1 MKTVMIVEDE
11 SIVAEDIRRSLEH
24 LGYTISAAVSSGEEA
39 IKTAGEKNPDLVLMD
54 IVLRG
59 DMDGIEAAELL
70 KTKFNIPVVYL
81 TAYADDKKLQ
91 RAMVTEPYGYI
102 LKPFEDREL
111 HTVIEMALYKHRI
124 EKKLREN
131 EQWLATTLR
140 SIGDGVIATDTDGQV
155 TFMNPVAEAL
165 TGWTQKE
172 ASGRPLAEIFYIINE
187 ETRERCVNPFEKIME
202 TGGIVGLA
210 NNTVLIS
217 KNGEERLIADSGAPI
232 CSEDHNILGTVLVF
246 RDITEK
252 RKMEEDIIR
261 LKTEK
266 MESISV
272 LAGGIAHDFNNIL
285 TSILGNITLAKM
297 QTVPEDNLFGMLLKA
312 EKASKRARHLT
323 QQLLMFAREGI
334 SVKKPASVTE
344 LLQDAVEF
352 ALQGSKSECE
362 FCISDSLWSVDMDEG
377 QISQVINNVI
387 INADQAMPAG
397 GVISIHAENVAIKDE
412 EKLPLKDGNY
422 VKISIEDQGIGIP
435 QEHLQ
440 KIFNPYFTTKSKGSG
455 LGLAISYSI
464 IKDHDGYIGV
474 ASEPGAGT
482 TFSMWLPAS
491 EKEVEPKSQRGR
503 PIKGGGR
510 VLVMDDDET
519 ILEVTRDVL
528 DHLGY
533 EIEFARNGSD
543 AIEQYKTAFKTGV
556 PFDVVILD
564 LTVRGG
570 LGGRETV
577 QKLAEVNPD
586 VKAIISSGYSTD
598 PVVNN
603 YRKYGFS
610 GAITKPYSIEELSK
624 VLHDVMKDMT

>member
-24 LGYTISAAVSSGEEA
+24 LGYAVSAAVSSGEEA
-39 IKTAGEKNPDLVLMD
+39 ITAAGEKNPDLVLMD

-59 DMDGIEAAELL
+59 DMDGIEAAEQL
-70 KTKFNIPVVYL
+70 KTQFNIPVVYL

-91 RAMVTEPYGYI
+91 RAMITEPYGYI

-111 HTVIEMALYKHRI
+111 HTVIEMALYKHKI
-124 EKKLREN
+124 ERKLREN
-131 EQWLATTLR
+131 EQWLATTLK
-140 SIGDGVIATDTDGQV
+140 SIGDGVIATDTEGQI

-165 TGWTQKE
+165 TGWTQEE

-210 NNTVLIS
+210 NNTVLVS
-217 KNGEERLIADSGAPI
+217 RNGEERLIADSGAPI
-232 CSEDHNILGTVLVF
+232 CSEDHDILGTVLVF
-246 RDITEK
+246 RDITER

-297 QTVPEDNLFGMLLKA
+297 QTVPEDTLFGMLSKA
-312 EKASKRARHLT
+312 EKASRRARHLT
-323 QQLLMFAREGI
+323 QQLLMFARDGI

-362 FCISDSLWSVDMDEG
+362 FCLSDHLWSVDMDEG

-387 INADQAMPAG
+387 INADQAMPTG
-397 GVISIHAENVAIKDE
+397 GVISIHAENVAVRGE
-412 EKLPLKDGNY
+412 GALPLKDGNY

-440 KIFNPYFTTKSKGSG
+440 KIFNPYFTTKNKGSG
-455 LGLAISYSI
+455 LGLAISHSI
-464 IKDHDGYIGV
+464 IKNHDGCIAV
-474 ASEPGAGT
+474 ASEPGVGT

-491 EKEVEPKSQRGR
+491 EKEVEPEREQDM
-503 PIKGGGR
+503 PIGGGGR
-510 VLVMDDDET
+510 VLVMDDDES

-543 AIEQYKTAFKTGV
+543 AIEQYRTAFRTGV

-570 LGGRETV
+570 LGGRETI

-610 GAITKPYSIEELSK
+610 GAITKPYSIKELSK
-624 VLHDVMKDMT
+624 VLRDVMGI